1 MSMLDAQRRVS
12 KTAFYST
19 DRLAERIRYNG
30 KDIVAIVLIGAD
42 AQRTDW
48 GDTATNIE
56 NAVLADMATFC
67 VCDDPDIGI
76 DSSPVEGDIIE
87 YDGVQYEVTQLAL
100 HDVAGCQYIV
110 TASKN
115 GLVMGRKGNLK

>member
-12 KTAFYST
+12 KIAFYST

-30 KDIVAIVLIGAD
+30 KDIVAIVIIGAD
-42 AQRTDW
+42 AQRTDL

-67 VCDDPDIGI
+67 ICDDPDIGI

-87 YDGVQYEVTQLAL
+87 YDGVQYEVAQLAL

>member
-12 KTAFYST
+12 KIAFYST

-30 KDIVAIVLIGAD
+30 KAIVIIGAD

-67 VCDDPDIGI
+67 ICDDPDIGI

-87 YDGVQYEVTQLAL
+87 YDGVQYEVAQLAM
-100 HDVAGCQYIV
+100 HDVAGCQYVI

>member
-42 AQRTDW
+42 AQRTDR

-56 NAVLADMATFC
+56 NAVLDDMATFC
-67 VCDDPDIGI
+67 ICDDPDIGI

-87 YDGVQYEVTQLAL
+87 YDGVQYEVAQLAL